1 MSYTFVAPKTEE
13 ELKKEL
19 SAPEAFIMS
28 GGTDLLVKIRIGKVS
43 LQKVVSTSKI
53 STLHFIDDNDDE
65 IVIGST
71 MTHTELLDYKPLRE
85 EFPILFDAI
94 YTIGSPQIRNRGTLV
109 GNVMNASPAGDGLL
123 ALYLL
128 NAQVEISN
136 GDIIDVDK
144 FVTGPGRT
152 VLSKG
157 EYVRSIHIPKFKW
170 DHHYFEKVGQRNSMT
185 ISIASIG
192 WLIKCGNRAIENFR
206 LAFGSV
212 APTVLRLK
220 DVEEFAKGKR
230 IDEEFVRSLST
241 MVKERVTPIDDV
253 RGSAQYRKKL
263 CSNLVYRMIEEGIE
277 C

>member
-1 MSYTFVAPKTEE
+1 MSYSFVAPKTEK
-13 ELKKEL
+13 ELKRAI
-19 SAPEAFIMS
+19 SIPESFIMS
-28 GGTDLLVKIRIGKVS
+28 GGTDLLVKIRIGKVNP
-43 LQKVVSTSKI
+43 QKVVSTSKI

-65 IVIGST
+65 LVIGST
-71 MTHTELLDYKPLRE
+71 ITHTELLEYEPLKE

-128 NAQVEISN
+128 DAQVEISN
-136 GDIIDVDK
+136 GDIIDVDE
-144 FVTGPGRT
+144 FVIGPGRT
-152 VLSKG
+152 ILPKG
-157 EYVRSIHIPKFKW
+157 EYVKSIHIPKFKW

-192 WLIKCGNRAIENFR
+192 WLMKCGNGAIKNFR

-212 APTVLRLK
+212 APTILRLK
-220 DVEEFAKGKR
+220 DVEEFAKGKKV
-230 IDEEFVRSLST
+230 DEKFVRSLST
-241 MVKERVTPIDDV
+241 AVKERVSPIDDV
-253 RGSAQYRKKL
+253 RGSAQYRKRL

>member
-13 ELKKEL
+13 ELKREI
-19 SAPEAFIMS
+19 SAPESFIMS
-28 GGTDLLVKIRIGKVS
+28 GGTDLLVKIRIGKVNP
-43 LQKVVSTSKI
+43 QKIVSTSKI
-53 STLHFIDDNDDE
+53 PTLHFVDDNDDE

-71 MTHTELLDYKPLRE
+71 VTHAELLDYKPLKE

-94 YTIGSPQIRNRGTLV
+94 FTIGSPQIRNRGTLV

-128 NAQVEISN
+128 GAQVEISSGN
-136 GDIIDVDK
+136 IIDVDE
-144 FVTGPGRT
+144 FVKGPGRT
-152 VLSKG
+152 ILPKG
-157 EYVRSIHIPKFKW
+157 EYVKSIHIPKFKW

-192 WLIKCGNRAIENFR
+192 WLIKCGSGAIENFR

-230 IDEEFVRSLST
+230 IDEKFVRSLSA
-241 MVKERVTPIDDV
+241 MVRERVTPIDDV

-263 CSNLVYRMIEEGIE
+263 CSNLVYRMIEGGIE

>member
-1 MSYTFVAPKTEE
+1 MSYTFVAPETEE
-13 ELKKEL
+13 ELKREI
-19 SAPEAFIMS
+19 SAPESFIMS
-28 GGTDLLVKIRIGKVS
+28 GGTDLLVKIRMGKVS
-43 LQKVVSTSKI
+43 PQKVVSTSKI
-53 STLHFIDDNDDE
+53 PTLHFIDDDDDE

-71 MTHTELLDYKPLRE
+71 ITHTELLDYKPLRE

-128 NAQVEISN
+128 NAQVEISS
-136 GDIIDVDK
+136 GDIIDVDE
-144 FVTGPGRT
+144 FVAGPGRT
-152 VLSKG
+152 ILPKR
-157 EYVRSIHIPKFKW
+157 EYVKSIHIPKFKW

-192 WLIKCGNRAIENFR
+192 WLIKCGNGTIENLR

-230 IDEEFVRSLST
+230 IDEKFVRSLSA
-241 MVKERVTPIDDV
+241 MVRERVTPIDDV